1 MDNNFRMSVKLNI
14 WEILDNSMTN
24 VCYVKDV
31 KCTKFISELHFLG
44 QELYFADPVTL
55 VKLYNIHACHFYGSQ
70 YSLDTYLIEP
80 ISRCLHILLASRF
93 VAFSEE
99 NEQYK

>member
-1 MDNNFRMSVKLNI
+1 MDNNFHMSVKLNI

-44 QELYFADPVTL
+44 QELYFAGPVTV

-70 YSLDTYLIEP
+70 YSLDTFLSLFLDACTFY
-80 ISRCLHILLASRF
+80 
-93 VAFSEE
+93 
-99 NEQYK
+99 

>member
-44 QELYFADPVTL
+44 QELYFAGPVTV

-70 YSLDTYLIEP
+70 YSLDT
-80 ISRCLHILLASRF
+80 LLSLFLDACTF
-93 VAFSEE
+93 
-99 NEQYK
+99 Y